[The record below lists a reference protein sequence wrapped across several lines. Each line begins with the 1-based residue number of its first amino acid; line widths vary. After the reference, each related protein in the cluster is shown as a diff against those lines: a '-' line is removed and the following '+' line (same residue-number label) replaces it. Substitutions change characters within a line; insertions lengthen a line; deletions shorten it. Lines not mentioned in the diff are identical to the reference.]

1 LEETFLVLNKGHRKP
16 SAIFHSLLITALLS
30 FPLLAEPQAGHTA
43 KEPSLKQQNT
53 WILPLAQQRKVD
65 ALLKEMTVEEKI
77 GQLNESFHFFKS
89 KAVDDKVA
97 AGEIGGFVHEYDI
110 AEINRL
116 QRLAVEK
123 SRLHIPLIFLADVL
137 HGYRI
142 IYPVPIAM
150 AASFDMKMIED
161 VQSKA
166 AFEARTAGQE
176 WTASPMLDI
185 CRDPRWGRVVEGAGE
200 DPYLGAQVAAAQVR
214 GFQGQRPIDS
224 NHIIVSIKHFAGY
237 GASIGGRD
245 HDDVNLSESQLRNV
259 YLKPFKAA
267 VDAGAGTVMDSYID
281 LNDVPAS
288 GNRWLLTDL
297 LRDEWKFR
305 GLVVSDNN
313 AVSDLVPHGF
323 AQDKEDASKRALHA
337 GVDAVMSNFGTD
349 TDGLL
354 AAAKDGSLNMAE
366 LDVAVRRVLSMKFE
380 MGLFDHPYVDGK
392 GMNEATTAEHL
403 ETAKVAA
410 ERSAV
415 LLHNDGKLLPLQP
428 GKFAKAALIG
438 PLGDSRQN
446 IVGPWVDGWDITKVK
461 SLRQALE
468 ESGNFTSVTY
478 TPGVQIGRLYPSPFD
493 RKMIEKPQPPW
504 TQEQS
509 DQEFQHALEVAR
521 RSDIVIA
528 AMGELQDMTGESAS
542 RASLALPGRQEEL
555 LKALAALGKPIVL
568 ILFNGRPLTI
578 PWEAEHIPAILEMW
592 FPGSA
597 GGDACVDLLFG
608 KANPAGKLPI
618 TWPRDA
624 NQIPIYLEHNNTQ
637 DPNGEGT
644 RYWDAPSTPLY
655 PFGYGLSYTTFAFQS
670 LKTSQSSVK
679 VGQPLTIETEVT
691 NTGDIAGDV
700 VAQLYIHQRFGSSSR
715 PVRELKGFQ
724 RVSLQPHETKTV
736 QFELK
741 PEDLTY
747 WSTAKHAWV
756 QEASAFDCWVGEDST
771 AALSGTFTV
780 TQ

>member
-1 LEETFLVLNKGHRKP
+1 MLNKSHRKP
-16 SAIFHSLLITALLS
+16 SAIFHSLLITALIS
-30 FPLLAEPQAGHTA
+30 FPLLAESPAGRA
-43 KEPSLKQQNT
+43 ASEPSLKQQNT
-53 WILPLAQQRKVD
+53 WILPPAQQRKVD

-77 GQLNESFHFFKS
+77 GQLNQSFHFFKS

-97 AGEIGGFVHEYDI
+97 AGGIGGFVHEYDV

-142 IYPVPIAM
+142 IYPVPIGM

-185 CRDPRWGRVVEGAGE
+185 CRDPRWGRIVEGAGE

-323 AQDKEDASKRALHA
+323 ARDREDASKRALHA

-446 IVGPWVDGWDITKVK
+446 IVGPWVDGWDITRVK
-461 SLRQALE
+461 SLKQALE
-468 ESGNFTSVTY
+468 ESGKFRSVTY
-478 TPGVQIGRLYPSPFD
+478 TPGVQISRLYPSPFD
-493 RKMIEKPQPPW
+493 RKMIEKPQAPW

-521 RSDIVIA
+521 GSDIVIA

-624 NQIPIYLEHNNTQ
+624 NQIPIYLAHNNTQ

-655 PFGYGLSYTTFAFQS
+655 PFGYGLSYTTFTFQS

-679 VGQPLTIETEVT
+679 VGQPLTIEAEVT
-691 NTGDIAGDV
+691 NTGDVAGDV

-747 WSTAKHAWV
+747 WSTAKHGWV
-756 QEASAFDCWVGEDST
+756 QEASTFDCWVGEDST
-771 AALSGTFTV
+771 AALSGMFTV